1 MALND
6 QQHRELRSELAKKTK
21 QLDIA
26 MAYLAIFVSGQTP
39 DRFDDVL
46 YLMTSVNK
54 TQGSEVEM
62 WWQERYYYEK
72 MRQMQNTIDSSAER
86 ISYLEEILAVIS
98 AEIPRGAPYSAR
110 FADAIME
117 ADAILVAK
125 ARGVR

>member
-54 TQGSEVEM
+54 TQGSEVEK
-62 WWQERYYYEK
+62 WWQERHHYEK
-72 MRQMQNTIDSSAER
+72 MRQMQNAIDSSAER

-98 AEIPRGAPYSAR
+98 AEIPRDVLYSAR